1 MARWQEVAAMSFKG
15 WTSSNVFRHSARAR
29 RDRAKQR
36 EVREEEGRAAWRRGD
51 VGDEEGPLPRLTAA
65 AEFEISRDIQ
75 EELLSSC
82 SQITTTCF
90 LLLSH
95 WFYLYRA
102 RTLARATPTQ
112 THTHSQVSSTRCLW
126 QLILYM
132 LFPWEHCRWVFSASV
147 TKAVGFWEDD
157 SVGESCGV
165 KLFRIFFFFLHKWTK
180 IQKYFTGWYQNL
192 SAAWEVDWR
201 ETENWR
207 LLIRCIAETCLHPTS
222 FDLEGLY
229 QGTNV
234 LQTWPGVSTINE
246 QINEPQ
252 SCWRWH
258 ASPSVENVRSKQ
270 KNND

>member
-165 KLFRIFFFFLHKWTK
+165 KLFRIFFFFFTQMNKKTK
-180 IQKYFTGWYQNL
+180 IFHRVISKFKCCLRSGLKRDWKLTTFNQMYCRDVSPPDQFWPWGTLSGYKRSTNLARGVDYQWTNQWTPVLLKMTRL
-192 SAAWEVDWR
+192 SKCWKR
-201 ETENWR
+201 K
-207 LLIRCIAETCLHPTS
+207 I
-222 FDLEGLY
+222 
-229 QGTNV
+229 
-234 LQTWPGVSTINE
+234 QTKE
-246 QINEPQ
+246 
-252 SCWRWH
+252 
-258 ASPSVENVRSKQ
+258 
-270 KNND
+270 